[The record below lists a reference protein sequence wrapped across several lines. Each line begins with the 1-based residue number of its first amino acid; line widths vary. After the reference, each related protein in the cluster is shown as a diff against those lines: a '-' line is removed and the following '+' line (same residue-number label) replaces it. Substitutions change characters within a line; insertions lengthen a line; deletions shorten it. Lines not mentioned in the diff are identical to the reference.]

1 MNNLAKYSL
10 ILSFE
15 EVRFPPF
22 EDIVIIGKKC
32 PQGKIGLSK
41 SFELLVPDEFEIFEV
56 EDKIVEAVFINRKI
70 LKKIN
75 KERVINLLKEKVFP
89 YVSESEILKVD
100 LRIKVLFD
108 SIEQEF

>member
-10 ILSFE
+10 TLSFE
-15 EVRFPPF
+15 EVKFPPF

-41 SFELLVPDEFEIFEV
+41 SFELLVPDEFKIFEV
-56 EDKIVEAVFINRKI
+56 EDKIVEAVFINRRI

-75 KERVINLLKEKVFP
+75 KERVISLLKEKVFP

-100 LRIKVLFD
+100 LRVKVLFD